1 MDKIKLEKQEEL
13 LLQTEGKTK
22 EENEQMLKKKG
33 IWTYLEDIDE
43 GLLDGR
49 LLSGYISKER
59 KENLGLDTLGALTK
73 ISGLNMMTKVAGINM
88 NSKYAQKWMVLISSC
103 IITRDQKDSKEL
115 AQSMLP
121 PWMELN
127 VIYYFDVGGFTISNE
142 QVQNAPKGFIV
153 TNDIL
158 DVMEEDLDKD
168 YLLKLNVGERIYV
181 FSCQTSIERD
191 QWVKAIKR
199 SIANQKK
206 LASRN

>member
-1 MDKIKLEKQEEL
+1 MLKEKKTLFSVLTFCTLDKKKLPDNKKLMDKIKLEKQEEL

-88 NSKYAQKWMVLISSC
+88 NSKYA
-103 IITRDQKDSKEL
+103 
-115 AQSMLP
+115 
-121 PWMELN
+121 
-127 VIYYFDVGGFTISNE
+127 
-142 QVQNAPKGFIV
+142 
-153 TNDIL
+153 
-158 DVMEEDLDKD
+158 
-168 YLLKLNVGERIYV
+168 
-181 FSCQTSIERD
+181 
-191 QWVKAIKR
+191 
-199 SIANQKK
+199 
-206 LASRN
+206 